1 MSKPTL
7 SQIVEL
13 NEGKSDYL
21 MVIQDQRAL
30 YVRNEKVIKHFGD
43 VEIKDLRVFVT
54 KSPVRDQFNPKLQLF
69 ETRYEVEI

>member
-43 VEIKDLRVFVT
+43 VEIKDLMILVEKSSLILSNVFSV
-54 KSPVRDQFNPKLQLF
+54 SILMQLSS
-69 ETRYEVEI
+69 